1 MARDTGKP
9 PFAFTNILTEPL
21 VEGLPGAGKR
31 LERRKSF
38 VTRFLRRSL
47 RRLTDHS
54 GTGSSA
60 VGAEAL
66 AKAAKMW
73 RTAAHAFETGRV
85 DSAIRY
91 VGSLRRAVE
100 ARVAQIGEDA
110 DRDDIE
116 IMTRR
121 AWADAKPELDARLT
135 AIDSRIIETDPA
147 SDEDNYYWMKTH
159 AQPEARTWDGE
170 AITLLATEIREVYH
184 RIVAARANLKFLALY
199 VDDLRWLAD
208 WGATPAEALTAV
220 PANRVIKQ
228 KLKKVDTN
236 KAYLNEHVSRVLG
249 SPIGRAV
256 RQNLHEQR

>member
-54 GTGSSA
+54 GAPSL

-73 RTAAHAFETGRV
+73 RAAAHAFESGRV
-85 DSAIRY
+85 DSVIRY
-91 VGSLRRAVE
+91 IGSLRRAVE

-116 IMTRR
+116 LVTRR
-121 AWADAKPELDARLT
+121 AWAEVKPELDARLA
-135 AIDSRIIETDPA
+135 AIDLRIVETDPG

-159 AQPEARTWDGE
+159 AQPEARAWDGE

-199 VDDLRWLAD
+199 IDDLRWLAD
-208 WGATPAEALTAV
+208 WGAPPAEALTVV
-220 PANRVIKQ
+220 PANRTIKQ
-228 KLKKVDTN
+228 KLKKVDAN
-236 KAYLNEHVSRVLG
+236 KVYLNEHVSRVLA
-249 SPIGRAV
+249 SPIGGEV
-256 RQNLHEQR
+256 RRNLHQQR